1 MTKAS
6 IRAVMVVF
14 SLFLL
19 LFCMASCAVS
29 ERETD
34 SAPVSEPRFV
44 PYDQMT
50 EPEAEVVSAVRS
62 GTLEEVLGVG
72 VPSPLR
78 CALRIDEEEVRYGIL
93 SPYSYKFY
101 KEDTQLRYL
110 GEIYPGCGEPY
121 VTPEHPLQLSYGEG
135 NILEGT
141 QIWWGGEIQLDIG
154 DGTVKT
160 YQPIHFVQDW
170 QYRYTLWSDSTEP
183 PVYFDSGRWML
194 EEAES
199 SE

>member
-6 IRAVMVVF
+6 IRAVVVVF

-19 LFCMASCAVS
+19 LFCMASCTVS
-29 ERETD
+29 EWET
-34 SAPVSEPRFV
+34 SSEPVSEPRFV

-50 EPEAEVVSAVRS
+50 EPEAEVVSAMRS

-110 GEIYPGCGEPY
+110 GEIYPECGEPY
-121 VTPEHPLQLSYGEG
+121 VTPEYPLQLSYGVG
-135 NILEGT
+135 NSLQGT

>member
-6 IRAVMVVF
+6 LRVITVLVV
-14 SLFLL
+14 LFLL
-19 LFCMASCAVS
+19 PFCMVSCAVS
-29 ERETD
+29 EPETD
-34 SAPVSEPRFV
+34 SEPVSEPRFV
-44 PYDQMT
+44 PYEQMT
-50 EPEAEVVSAVRS
+50 EPEAEVVSAMRS

-78 CALRIDEEEVRYGIL
+78 CALRIDEKEVRYGIL

-110 GEIYPGCGEPY
+110 GEIYPECGEPY
-121 VTPEHPLQLSYGEG
+121 VTPEHPLQLSYGVG
-135 NILEGT
+135 NTLKGT
-141 QIWWGGEIQLDIG
+141 QIWWGSEIQLDIG
-154 DGTVKT
+154 DGIVRT

-194 EEAES
+194 EEEES